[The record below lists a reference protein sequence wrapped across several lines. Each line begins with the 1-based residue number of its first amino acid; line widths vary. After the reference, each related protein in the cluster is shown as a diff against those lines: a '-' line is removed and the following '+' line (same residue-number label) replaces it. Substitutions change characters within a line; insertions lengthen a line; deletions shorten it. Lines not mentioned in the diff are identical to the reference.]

1 MAMMVIWSAAVV
13 VATRMMIQT
22 YGSFFCSAAS
32 CVAPFAAA
40 AAAGV
45 VGGTLFV
52 PVADAVAVAVA
63 VFVILAVIP
72 DG

>member
-40 AAAGV
+40 AVGV

>member
-40 AAAGV
+40 AAGV